1 MEKNRISVK
10 ICGIE
15 YILVST
21 EAPEYVHKVA
31 YMVDKK
37 MNEILESNTK
47 LSTAQA
53 AVLTAVNLADE
64 RIKSSEGSDNLRDQ
78 VAEYSRLSEE
88 YKLKYLETERK
99 YEEAKKHIEQLEK
112 RKKTSKARTEAPH
125 TESLYDYDDEP

>member
-112 RKKTSKARTEAPH
+112 RKKTSKKGYVTKIK
-125 TESLYDYDDEP
+125 L

>member
-1 MEKNRISVK
+1 MEKNRIRVR

-15 YILVST
+15 YTLVST
-21 EAPEYVHKVA
+21 EEPEYIHRVA

-37 MNEILESNTK
+37 MTEIMLANTK

-64 RIKSSEGSDNLRDQ
+64 RIRSTDDTDNLREQ

-88 YKLKYLETERK
+88 YKQKCLDAERK
-99 YEEAKKHIEQLEK
+99 LSMLKKKVDAFEK
-112 RKKTSKARTEAPH
+112 SKKTVKGYSDGFF
-125 TESLYDYDDEP
+125 SDDFEDFDDLN